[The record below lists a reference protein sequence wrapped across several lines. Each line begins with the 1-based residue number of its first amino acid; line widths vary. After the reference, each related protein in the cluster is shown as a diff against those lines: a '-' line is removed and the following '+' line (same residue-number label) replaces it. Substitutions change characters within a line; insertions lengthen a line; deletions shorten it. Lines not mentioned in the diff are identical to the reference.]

1 MSFLIIMSD
10 HAQDI
15 NNTRIYLF
23 IQVYVCMAYLV
34 PWRSNCAFVFCLK
47 IYYIVAFL
55 SKPYHKKFYSLI
67 IWKKFILLLSIF
79 LQVKCINKNVTTET
93 GNNIDCIMKMGIKYL
108 YDNKNHWLRF
118 FLKIEMHLWP
128 LILNFIEYRL
138 NWMGHQ

>member
-47 IYYIVAFL
+47 INYIVAFL
-55 SKPYHKKFYSLI
+55 SNPYHKTFYSLI
-67 IWKKFILLLSIF
+67 IWKSLFFS
-79 LQVKCINKNVTTET
+79 CIPSEMHSKNVTAET

-108 YDNKNHWLRF
+108 YDIRITDYVSFWK
-118 FLKIEMHLWP
+118 LKCIYGLWYS
-128 LILNFIEYRL
+128 IS
-138 NWMGHQ
+138 